1 MTLTDMKIGEEAVIT
16 TIKGGNGIH
25 AKLESM
31 GLREGSCITKKSAVP
46 AGGPVIVQ
54 AGSTQIAIGAGMAD
68 RIIVK
73 TMD

>member
-1 MTLTDMKIGEEAVIT
+1 MTLKDLKIGEEA
-16 TIKGGNGIH
+16 TIVMINGGQGIH

-31 GLREGSCITKKSAVP
+31 GLREGSRIAKKSTVL

-54 AGSTQIAIGAGMAD
+54 AGSTQIAIGSGMVN

-73 TMD
+73 TAD

>member
-1 MTLTDMKIGEEAVIT
+1 MTLRDLKIGDEAIIT
-16 TIKGGNGIH
+16 TIKGGHGIH

-31 GLREGSCITKKSAVP
+31 GLREGSRITKKSAVL

-54 AGSTQIAIGAGMAD
+54 SGNTQIAIGAGMAD

-73 TMD
+73 AVD

>member
-1 MTLTDMKIGEEAVIT
+1 MTLRDLKTGEEAVIA
-16 TIKGGNGIH
+16 TIKGGYGLQ

-31 GLREGSCITKKSAVP
+31 GLREGRRITKKSAVL

-54 AGSTQIAIGAGMAD
+54 AGNTQIAIGAGMAN

-73 TMD
+73 NAD